1 MDTTMTIVLAVAAVV
16 VLGALA
22 IWLYR
27 RNTSDSRE
35 LKRTFGSEYDRT
47 LDRSRDEDAAR
58 RDLHERIE
66 RRERFDI
73 RELDSGERERFAER
87 WTVIQREFV
96 DTPETAVQDADQLIQ
111 DVMRTRGYP
120 VEDFDQRAKD
130 LSVDHP
136 EVVERY
142 REGRR
147 LLDRSER
154 VPTEDQREAM
164 ISFRALYEELV
175 GSPVGPGRRD
185 DR

>member
-1 MDTTMTIVLAVAAVV
+1 MDTGMIIAIVVGVV
-16 VLGALA
+16 VLLALA
-22 IWLYR
+22 VWLYR

-35 LKRTFGSEYDRT
+35 LKDTFGSEYDRT

-58 RDLHERIE
+58 KDLHDRLD
-66 RRERFDI
+66 RRERFDV
-73 RELDSGERERFAER
+73 RELDDTERERYADR
-87 WTVIQREFV
+87 WQGIQREFV
-96 DTPETAVQDADQLIQ
+96 DNPEAAVRDADQVIQ

-120 VEDFDQRAKD
+120 VEDFEQRAKD

-154 VPTEDQREAM
+154 VPTEDHREAM
-164 ISFRALYEELV
+164 VNYRALFEELV
-175 GSPVGPGRRD
+175 GTPVGSSRD